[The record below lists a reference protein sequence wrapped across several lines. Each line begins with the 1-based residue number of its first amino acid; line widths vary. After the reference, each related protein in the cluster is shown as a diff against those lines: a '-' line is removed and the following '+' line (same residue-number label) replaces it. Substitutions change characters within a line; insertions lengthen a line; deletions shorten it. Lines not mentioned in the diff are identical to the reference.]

1 MKKNYWQE
9 CWENYYKFMGVYLRM
24 LQNAYPDMDFTN
36 EYVKV
41 ANLIAPSM
49 PIEGLEDYNEYNNN
63 GNFNYPEIDNNSPYI
78 LPNEGQS
85 PNPFTSPNGGQ
96 SPNPFTSP
104 SNGQSPNPF
113 SAPGNGQS
121 PNPFS
126 APSGGQSPASFSAP
140 NNEQSPTPFISPG
153 GGQFTINNC
162 KKMAVV
168 RIEMRRGFNPS
179 NFFMLVDSSDRRSIQ
194 GFRIACESGRIRF
207 IPMSVEYRNINLIEC
222 AFNLNLVRYI
232 SSNVFI

>member
-96 SPNPFTSP
+96 SPNPFTS
-104 SNGQSPNPF
+104 
-113 SAPGNGQS
+113 PGNGQS

-222 AFNLNLVRYI
+222 AF
-232 SSNVFI
+232 

>member
-113 SAPGNGQS
+113 LAPGNGQS

-207 IPMSVEYRNINLIEC
+207 IPMSVEYRNFNLIES
-222 AFNLNLVRYI
+222 AL
-232 SSNVFI
+232 

>member
-85 PNPFTSPNGGQ
+85 PNPFSA
-96 SPNPFTSP
+96 P

-222 AFNLNLVRYI
+222 AF
-232 SSNVFI
+232 

>member
-49 PIEGLEDYNEYNNN
+49 PIEGSEDYNEYNNN

-85 PNPFTSPNGGQ
+85 PNPFTSPNG
-96 SPNPFTSP
+96 
-104 SNGQSPNPF
+104 GQSPNPF

-222 AFNLNLVRYI
+222 AF
-232 SSNVFI
+232 

>member
-207 IPMSVEYRNINLIEC
+207 IPMSVEYRNINI
-222 AFNLNLVRYI
+222 
-232 SSNVFI
+232 

>member
-49 PIEGLEDYNEYNNN
+49 PIEGSEDYNEYNNN

-85 PNPFTSPNGGQ
+85 PNPFSAPNGGQ

-104 SNGQSPNPF
+104 GNGQSPNPF

-222 AFNLNLVRYI
+222 AF
-232 SSNVFI
+232 

>member
-96 SPNPFTSP
+96 SPNPFSSP

-222 AFNLNLVRYI
+222 AF
-232 SSNVFI
+232 

>member
-1 MKKNYWQE
+1 MKKNYWRE

-222 AFNLNLVRYI
+222 AF
-232 SSNVFI
+232 

>member
-85 PNPFTSPNGGQ
+85 PNPFTSPNG
-96 SPNPFTSP
+96 
-104 SNGQSPNPF
+104 GQSPNPF

-222 AFNLNLVRYI
+222 AF
-232 SSNVFI
+232 

>member
-49 PIEGLEDYNEYNNN
+49 PIEGSEDYNEYNNN

-104 SNGQSPNPF
+104 S
-113 SAPGNGQS
+113 NGQS

-222 AFNLNLVRYI
+222 AF
-232 SSNVFI
+232 